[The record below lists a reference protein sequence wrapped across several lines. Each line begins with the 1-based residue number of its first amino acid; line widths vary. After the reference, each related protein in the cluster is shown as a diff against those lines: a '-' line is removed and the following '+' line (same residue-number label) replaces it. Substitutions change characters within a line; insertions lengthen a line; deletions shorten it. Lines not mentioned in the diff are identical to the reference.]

1 MGFAEKAILETIFF
15 KIKEKNHKGI
25 IADFSLLQRFINILG
40 EGMAEIKGLFC
51 SEEGV
56 QKLINAY
63 MELVRERK
71 LTLRGKNSVLYR
83 EIRITQRPPMPQ
95 RFQRRLEEAVEKIS
109 DTPEYRKLVY

>member
-25 IADFSLLQRFINILG
+25 IADFSLLQGFINILG
-40 EGMAEIKGLFC
+40 EVMPEIKGLFC
-51 SEEGV
+51 SV
-56 QKLINAY
+56 QKLIDAY
-63 MELVRERK
+63 MELVIERK
-71 LTLRGKNSVLYR
+71 LTLREENSVSYR